1 MLRALTGESHQ
12 SWPRSPWEEVGS
24 LGVEMGVCWLLGSSE
39 GKPICYEVVLTSK
52 IIHIFSS
59 ICTFYGLTYRDL
71 YNDLLY
77 HVYIFL
83 KDYVNMKLTIFKISF
98 IC

>member
-39 GKPICYEVVLTSK
+39 GKPICYEVVEK
-52 IIHIFSS
+52 IM
-59 ICTFYGLTYRDL
+59 
-71 YNDLLY
+71 
-77 HVYIFL
+77 L
-83 KDYVNMKLTIFKISF
+83 KEKGGSPNRVSVW
-98 IC
+98 